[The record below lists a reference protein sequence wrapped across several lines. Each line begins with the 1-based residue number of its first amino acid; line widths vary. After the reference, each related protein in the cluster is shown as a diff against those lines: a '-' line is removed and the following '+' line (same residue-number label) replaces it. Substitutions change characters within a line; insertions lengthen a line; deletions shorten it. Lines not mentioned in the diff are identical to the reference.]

1 MGARRGRSVGR
12 HWWVGPRGAGRSCGG
27 GSGGVAAAAAGL
39 ERSGGERRG
48 AGREVAAPPGPM
60 ELENIV
66 ANTVL
71 LKAREG
77 ERFPSS
83 GRRPRWGGRPGAGR
97 AALRPGA
104 GGQGLPQRWDG
115 LEPRWDGRA
124 APLREAALQPR
135 LLPASCPQPF
145 FRGAKRGKKVHFS
158 PARRATTAC
167 TRAGLS
173 RVPAALCQRGHG
185 AGRSAGGAE
194 GRGAEPIRDTSS
206 G

>member
-104 GGQGLPQRWDG
+104 GGQGLP
-115 LEPRWDGRA
+115 
-124 APLREAALQPR
+124 AALGRPGAAVGRPGCASERSCPAAAAAAR
-135 LLPASCPQPF
+135 LLPAALLPGGKEGKKSS
-145 FRGAKRGKKVHFS
+145 FRAGTSRYDRLYPRRAEPCALGPLSARAWSGAKRGW
-158 PARRATTAC
+158 C
-167 TRAGLS
+167 
-173 RVPAALCQRGHG
+173 
-185 AGRSAGGAE
+185 
-194 GRGAEPIRDTSS
+194 
-206 G
+206 